1 MSQVHSVSVRSCCQ
15 NASEKQD
22 LENMAALVL
31 LWQIALY
38 VLRLCSIVLGLMG
51 VNV

>member
-15 NASEKQD
+15 SASEKQD
-22 LENMAALVL
+22 SENMAALVL

-38 VLRLCSIVLGLMG
+38 VPRLRSIVLDLMG